1 MQVTETVLMG
11 KCPHGSTRTNGKR
24 KYRTDYR
31 PYPYELRSEVEA
43 AGNDDCPG
51 NRVRLSFREL
61 RAQNALKRQQFHVAP
76 AV

>member
-1 MQVTETVLMG
+1 MRVTDTVLMG

-43 AGNDDCPG
+43 AG
-51 NRVRLSFREL
+51 
-61 RAQNALKRQQFHVAP
+61 HVMMIVP
-76 AV
+76 DVTFV